1 MAVALL
7 DASAP
12 PRGHAFEHSRWLLML
27 ATLWTFWG
35 FLREIFN
42 RLRREYTRR
51 GKFKLSETWTCG
63 DTCPVKGPTRR
74 RGDYGLRLSWGG

>member
-1 MAVALL
+1 ML
-7 DASAP
+7 
-12 PRGHAFEHSRWLLML
+12 FEHSRWLLML

-35 FLREIFN
+35 YLREIFN

-51 GKFKLSETWTCG
+51 GKFKLSETWACG

-74 RGDYGLRLSWGG
+74 RGDYGLRLSWEDRLVT